1 MDRINTTV
9 FELFTTNAR
18 QIVVNAASHAR
29 ELGHDH
35 LEPEHLLLGALSLGR
50 GVAHDV
56 LAGSGLG
63 LDQARAQVVHELGEG
78 SPPAPGMSGQI
89 PFSSAAKGVLDAS
102 LDESRALGHAQP
114 HIGSGHVLLG
124 LLAPGCAS
132 TRVIEALG
140 HDVGRIRAE
149 TLRLLREE

>member
-1 MDRINTTV
+1 M
-9 FELFTTNAR
+9 FELLTTNAR
-18 QIVVNAASHAR
+18 QIVVNATSHVR
-29 ELGHDH
+29 ELGHEH
-35 LEPEHLLLGALSLGR
+35 LEPEHLLLGALGLGR

-78 SPPAPGMSGQI
+78 APAAPGTSGQI
-89 PFSSAAKGVLDAS
+89 PFSRAAKGVLDAS
-102 LDESRALGHAQP
+102 LEESRALGHAQP
-114 HIGSGHVLLG
+114 HIGSGHVLLA

-140 HDVGRIRAE
+140 HDVERMRAE
-149 TLRLLREE
+149 TRRLLREE